1 MTYGRRLLRARLLE
15 ALDTL
20 AKQFRSRDEL
30 QPFRVPH
37 QPVDLHAFIEDALVG
52 YPGTIDPPHLRS
64 RTIVRFDWD
73 DGSGWEAWAIT
84 LPSGLFLYCD
94 SSHDETRVLASVKRG
109 SAEEADRFFLE
120 LLAESAGEHFG
131 IEMSG
136 GAPDRVR
143 TLITDRA
150 FLTDIFVDLFEG
162 RDAERSVRK
171 FLTDTRQHS
180 IPSLTSTAGPASEHR
195 ANSNMSDFRSD
206 VERWLDRVLVT
217 PTPPKAR
224 RKRAPKRLRD
234 EEPR

>member
-1 MTYGRRLLRARLLE
+1 MSYGRRLLRARVLA

-20 AKQFRSRDEL
+20 VKQFRSREEL

-37 QPVDLHAFIEDALVG
+37 EPLDLQAVIEEALVD
-52 YPGTIDPPHLRS
+52 YPGTVDPPELRS
-64 RTIVRFDWD
+64 RSIIRFEWN
-73 DGSGWEAWAIT
+73 DGSSWDAWAIT
-84 LPSGLFLYCD
+84 LPSGIFLYCD

-143 TLITDRA
+143 TMIADRA

-162 RDAERSVRK
+162 RAAERSVWASVQYGS
-171 FLTDTRQHS
+171 T
-180 IPSLTSTAGPASEHR
+180 PSAGGHR
-195 ANSNMSDFRSD
+195 ANPGTRDFRSD

-224 RKRAPKRLRD
+224 RRRAPKRLRD